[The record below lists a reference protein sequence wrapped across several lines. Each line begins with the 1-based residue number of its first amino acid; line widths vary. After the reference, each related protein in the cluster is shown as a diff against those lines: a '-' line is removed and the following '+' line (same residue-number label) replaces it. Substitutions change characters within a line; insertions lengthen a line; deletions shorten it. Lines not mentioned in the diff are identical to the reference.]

1 MARMFILAAK
11 KVKEIQIR
19 EGALAVP
26 NPPTDQGGNL

>member
-19 EGALAVP
+19 EGTIAQS
-26 NPPTDQGGNL
+26 PPADPPDSL